1 MLRTLK
7 KASSSKASSSKTS
20 STDLTSFDLIVVGS
34 GPGGQRAALQG
45 AKFGK
50 KVAIVERHEAG
61 GACAHYGTLPSKS
74 FRESVYRYSLGSRG
88 MLGREA
94 EERDAKIKK
103 PSLIIPEMK
112 RLLQRKDRV
121 VDGECQ
127 IIRDQLRRNG
137 IHYILGEAT
146 FQASDAGSTD
156 VVLDIRHGKKR
167 SQIRAG
173 KVIIAVG
180 ARPVAPEHLRVDDR
194 IVHDSDTL
202 LELKSVPKTMVVLG
216 AGVIGCEYA
225 AMFSMAGTK
234 IVLVDKRDRI
244 LGSVDR
250 EVVQVLTDRFLY
262 QGMEFVLGAEAKKID
277 IKPAKRGKKGQAV
290 VHLSNGRKVTAEAVL
305 IALGRKGNTG
315 DLGLETVGVNRDER
329 GLIKV
334 DVHFRTDR
342 SEIYAVGDV
351 IGAPA
356 LAATAFE
363 QGRIAACHAFGIR
376 MKTGTNAVEVEY
388 EMPKNFPYGIYT
400 IPEISMIG
408 LTEEEVKATGGQ
420 YVIGRARYKELAR
433 GQIVGD
439 RWGLLKLIV
448 DRSTLKLLGV
458 HIIGDNAADLIH
470 IGQAVMAFG
479 GDVTYFVNSVFNY
492 PTLAEAYKT
501 AAFNAVNT
509 IRDLTKKKG

>member
-1 MLRTLK
+1 MAR
-7 KASSSKASSSKTS
+7 ASKDPAHPT
-20 STDLTSFDLIVVGS
+20 TFDLIVIGS

-50 KVAIVERHEAG
+50 KVAIVERHDAG
-61 GACAHYGTLPSKS
+61 GACIHYGTLPSKS

-94 EERDAKIKK
+94 EERNAKIKK

-112 RLLQRKDRV
+112 RLLKRKERV
-121 VDGECQ
+121 VQGECQ

-137 IHYILGEAT
+137 IHYVVGEAT
-146 FQASDAGSTD
+146 FLPSEAGSTD
-156 VVLDIRHGKKR
+156 VVLDIRNGRKR
-167 SQIRAG
+167 NRISAG
-173 KVIIAVG
+173 KVVVAVG
-180 ARPVAPEHLRVDDR
+180 ARPVAPDHLMVDDR
-194 IVHDSDTL
+194 IVFDSDTV

-234 IVLVDKRDRI
+234 VVLVDKRDRI

-262 QGMEFVLGAEAKKID
+262 QGMEFVLGSEAKKVEIR
-277 IKPAKRGKKGQAV
+277 PAKRGKRGQAV
-290 VHLSNGRKVTAEAVL
+290 VSLSNGRKVVADAVL

-315 DLGLETVGVNRDER
+315 DLGLEQVGVQKDER
-329 GLIKV
+329 GIIRV
-334 DVHFRTDR
+334 DAHFRTDR

-408 LTEEEVKATGGQ
+408 KTEEELKAEGVP
-420 YVIGRARYKELAR
+420 YVVGRARYRELAR

-439 RWGLLKLIV
+439 RWGLLKLLV
-448 DRSTLKLLGV
+448 ERETYRLLGV

-509 IRDLTKKKG
+509 IRDLAKKKG

>member
-1 MLRTLK
+1 MPRAAAVSETQ
-7 KASSSKASSSKTS
+7 
-20 STDLTSFDLIVVGS
+20 FDLIVIGS

-61 GACAHYGTLPSKS
+61 GACIHYGTVPSKS

-94 EERDAKIKK
+94 EERNAKSKK

-112 RLLQRKDRV
+112 RLLQRRNRV
-121 VDGECQ
+121 VKGECQ
-127 IIRDQLRRNG
+127 VIRDQLRRNG
-137 IHYILGEAT
+137 IHYIVGEAT
-146 FQASDAGSTD
+146 FRASDPGSTD
-156 VVLDIRHGKKR
+156 VVIEVRHGKNTSLLKT
-167 SQIRAG
+167 G
-173 KVIIAVG
+173 KVVIAVG
-180 ARPVAPEHLRVDDR
+180 ARPVAPEHLLVDDR
-194 IVHDSDTL
+194 IVHDSDTI
-202 LELKSVPKTMVVLG
+202 LELKEVPKTMVVLG

-234 IVLVDKRDRI
+234 IILVDKRDRI

-250 EVVQVLTDRFLY
+250 EIVQILTDRFLY
-262 QGMEFVLGAEAKKID
+262 QGMEFMLGAEATKVD
-277 IKPAKRGKKGQAV
+277 IRPAKRGKKGQAV
-290 VHLSNGRKVTAEAVL
+290 VYLSNGRKVTAEAVL
-305 IALGRKGNTG
+305 VALGRKGNTG
-315 DLGLETVGVNRDER
+315 DLGLETVGVNKDER

-334 DVHFRTDR
+334 DAHFRTDR
-342 SEIYAVGDV
+342 SEVYAVGDV

-363 QGRIAACHAFGIR
+363 QGRIATCHAFGIK
-376 MKTGTNAVEVEY
+376 MKTGTNAVDVEY

-408 LTEEEVKATGGQ
+408 KTEEEVKAAGID
-420 YVIGRARYKELAR
+420 YVIGRSRYKELAR

-439 RWGLLKLIV
+439 RWGCLKLIV
-448 DRSTLKLLGV
+448 DRATLKLLGV

-509 IRDLTKKKG
+509 IRDLQAKKKA